1 MPCITRGQSSLWCR
15 RHSRQY
21 HLRRS
26 CSGGQMEGGTRA
38 GTIGS
43 SDRLGVGALLK
54 IFTESVYSGESWT
67 IYIKSQHAC
76 WPYLPSYRKTNH
88 FSLSDGFRPF
98 SPSFGCCDCFNNL
111 IVPCQFLF
119 VGLGFYFL
127 TYVCYQYRR
136 YLLLAVGTGS
146 TYSSI

>member
-1 MPCITRGQSSLWCR
+1 MPCITRRQSSLWCR
-15 RHSRQY
+15 RHSRQC
-21 HLRRS
+21 HLQGS

-38 GTIGS
+38 RAIGS
-43 SDRLGVGALLK
+43 SDRPGVRALLN
-54 IFTESVYSGESWT
+54 IYMESVYSGESWT

-111 IVPCQFLF
+111 IVPCQF
-119 VGLGFYFL
+119 FYSLVSAFL
-127 TYVCYQYRR
+127 SLRTYVISR
-136 YLLLAVGTGS
+136 YLQEVRTNS
-146 TYSSI
+146 R

>member
-1 MPCITRGQSSLWCR
+1 MLYITRRQSPLWCH
-15 RHSRQY
+15 RHSRQC
-21 HLRRS
+21 HHRGP
-26 CSGGQMEGGTRA
+26 CSGGGGDTRA
-38 GTIGS
+38 GTTS
-43 SDRLGVGALLK
+43 FSDRPGVRAPVK
-54 IFTESVYSGESWT
+54 RNMESVYSGESWT